1 MATGSLLYHYG
12 KSIKKSKLI
21 LILALPLLSYTSSFL
36 DTLNIYDTDTT
47 AELFTYYIFQSATTI
62 SGGVLFAISFWYV
75 SMKIPKSPAKTFLRI
90 AALGFIF
97 LFAANHVS
105 VSLASYPPFGI
116 NSLSMLPLASYVLLS
131 GLYSSALS
139 LSQDV
144 SLIGKK

>member
-1 MATGSLLYHYG
+1 
-12 KSIKKSKLI
+12 
-21 LILALPLLSYTSSFL
+21 
-36 DTLNIYDTDTT
+36 
-47 AELFTYYIFQSATTI
+47 
-62 SGGVLFAISFWYV
+62 
-75 SMKIPKSPAKTFLRI
+75 MKIPKSPAKTFLRI

-116 NSLSMLPLASYVLLS
+116 NSLSLLPLASYFLLS

-144 SLIGKK
+144 SLRHLKRRLARSDETSFQAWELQRWDWRFQELSIN